1 MQISVSLVTVIR
13 NIHGIQERH
22 AVAKYTT
29 MDRCF
34 NLEEGKGMNLLT
46 CFNIDLY
53 RDALYKIGNGMHRYS
68 QLSSCAHAGNAN
80 RSQNYL
86 STADCCLLTRTLT
99 RGPDGDCSFDVE
111 ENFGLGLS
119 LFEK

>member
-34 NLEEGKGMNLLT
+34 NLEDVPGGKGVNLLT

-53 RDALYKIGNGMHRYS
+53 RDALCKIGNGMHNDHRYS
-68 QLSSCAHAGNAN
+68 QFSCCAHAGNAN
-80 RSQNYL
+80 RS
-86 STADCCLLTRTLT
+86 
-99 RGPDGDCSFDVE
+99 
-111 ENFGLGLS
+111 
-119 LFEK
+119 